1 MIRDPKRFIFILLYV
16 LSSARGFSQDDS
28 LRLNSIFIELGGP
41 GGSFSLNYDRT
52 INFND
57 NLGLTAGIGFSPIL
71 INFEFTPRFPIQV
84 KIFHQ
89 KKKHTIELGTA
100 FTPYLWYDNEEN
112 LGRNLKEVQLAMFGQ
127 FGYKHSILKNKSFV
141 GIAFTPLLHDAGVFC
156 FVPMGALRFGY
167 RF

>member
-1 MIRDPKRFIFILLYV
+1 MIRVPKRFVFILLYV

-52 INFND
+52 IYFND

-71 INFEFTPRFPIQV
+71 INLEFTPRFPIQV
-84 KIFHQ
+84 KIFYQ
-89 KKKHTIELGTA
+89 KRKHTIELGTA

-112 LGRNLKEVQLAMFGQ
+112 FSRNLKEAHLAIFGQ
-127 FGYKHSILKNKSFV
+127 LGYKHSILKDISYV
-141 GIAFTPLLHDAGVFC
+141 GIAFSPLLNDAGVFC

-167 RF
+167 KF